1 MEKYFEEWDGKQFP
15 VREVMFDVCHCM
27 VEEII
32 NVADVELWD
41 AIEDAYVNREHPLH
55 AEAVDLDN
63 DIYFYCDYGF
73 IESDPTDEEIV
84 EYLTKHGC

>member
-1 MEKYFEEWDGKQFP
+1 MGKYFEEWDGKQFT
-15 VREVMFDVCHCM
+15 VREVMFEVCDGM
-27 VEEII
+27 ETTAK
-32 NVADVELWD
+32 VADVDLWD
-41 AIEDAYVNREHPLH
+41 AIEDACLSKEHPLH

-73 IESDPTDEEIV
+73 IASDPTDEEIV